1 MPTSTPPKLLAANI
15 PSITTLRNDLDYGHS
30 GLPRCAAFCDDT
42 RAFRKKFVT
51 SDGVP
56 GSDLHDWKSCQV
68 QDGLTEMTVAYLDK
82 EGNGAM
88 FWPDD
93 KASSKYNKYQ
103 YSKDHER

>member
-15 PSITTLRNDLDYGHS
+15 PSITTLRNDLDYGHL

-56 GSDLHDWKSCQV
+56 GSDLHDWKSCEG